1 MLWVGLQCVI
11 VVFPD
16 YTHLYFESFYEIFVV
31 IAYALRHPFNMFSLL
46 SGARC
51 LKFGICLPLHSYFLC
66 VSNEYSGERARLCLR
81 KYNVLMR

>member
-16 YTHLYFESFYEIFVV
+16 HTHLYIDFLVV

-66 VSNEYSGERARLCLR
+66 VSNEYSGEQARLCLR
-81 KYNVLMR
+81 KYNVSMR